1 MGNKISVSER
11 SNSVSALMD
20 YKRNF
25 STSQKM
31 RVVVKRNHE
40 IIFNNRVIVVIGDYN
55 IYQRVDIMWE
65 DVEPDYHDIG
75 LYGYYSTDYC
85 RMDYGDSALTIFDGN
100 GTEITIT
107 EG

>member
-40 IIFNNRVIVVIGDYN
+40 IIFNNRVIVVIGVYN

-65 DVEPDYHDIG
+65 DVEPDYRDIG
-75 LYGYYSTDYC
+75 LHGYYSTDFC
-85 RMDYGDSALTIFDGN
+85 RMDYEDGVLTIFDGN
-100 GTEITIT
+100 EIKITIT
-107 EG
+107 E

>member
-1 MGNKISVSER
+1 MGNKISANESMD
-11 SNSVSALMD
+11 SISALME

-25 STSQKM
+25 SASQKM
-31 RVVVKRNHE
+31 RVVAERDHE
-40 IIFNNRVIVVIGDYN
+40 IIFNNRVMVVIGDYN
-55 IYQRVDIMWE
+55 IYQRVDIMWD

-85 RMDYGDSALTIFDGN
+85 HMDYDDGVLTIFDGN

-107 EG
+107 E